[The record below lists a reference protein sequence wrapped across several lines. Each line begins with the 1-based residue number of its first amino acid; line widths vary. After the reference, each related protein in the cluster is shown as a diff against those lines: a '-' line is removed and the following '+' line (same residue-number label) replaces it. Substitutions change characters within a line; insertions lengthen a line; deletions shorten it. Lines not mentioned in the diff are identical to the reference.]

1 MAKTDKEFKNP
12 VAPKKATGKSKAKVK
27 APKAP
32 KMVVL
37 TSGNDSLLEVN
48 INGKAYSGKSIEV
61 DPRDVK
67 NVIRV
72 LKEAGAVLK

>member
-12 VAPKKATGKSKAKVK
+12 VAPRVRTPK

-48 INGKAYSGKSIEV
+48 INGKVYSGKSIEV